1 MGAVDTATAPSRAAP
16 MGTIRVARSAADRGG
31 LIRGWLTIE
40 GGRITAITTRKPGGM
55 RTLATDGVI
64 LPGLIDPHGHAGFNV
79 FAPWE
84 PPRTFVN
91 RYAWRDSDVRVDGP
105 RDPTRPA
112 AALR

>member
-1 MGAVDTATAPSRAAP
+1 ME
-16 MGTIRVARSAADRGG
+16 TIALGG
-31 LIRGWLTIE
+31 QLLTGSGPIRGWLTIE